1 MWRSDSPVLE
11 INLAKLQNNTARVVE
26 KCRNLGIS
34 VLGVTKGFSA
44 IPEIVAAMAAG
55 GVDGLAD
62 SRMENIIEMRADGF
76 RQPMTL
82 LRIPCLSDVQSVIA
96 YATTSL
102 NSELSVIR
110 ALAQAAEQQGKIHQI
125 VLMVDVGDLREGVL
139 PHDVLNTV
147 REIMRLK
154 GVALVGIGTNMGCLG
169 GILPEI
175 KNLGLLVHLG
185 DMIETDLGLHMNIIS
200 GGGTSTLQLVE
211 HKAVPPEINQLRIGE
226 GILLGTD
233 TTHNWTIPWLAQDAF
248 RIRVEVIEVKAKPSF
263 PRGTIGCDG
272 FGHVPNFEDIGIRNR
287 AIVAIG
293 RQDVYVEGLIPVNK
307 NIKIVGAS
315 SDHLVVDITDSERE
329 IQVGDA
335 IEFSP
340 TYSGLLLACR
350 SNYITKVFKEGSV

>member
-1 MWRSDSPVLE
+1 MWRSDSPILE
-11 INLAKLQNNTARVVE
+11 INLAKLRSNTFRVVE
-26 KCRNLGIS
+26 KCREIGIS

-44 IPEIVAAMAAG
+44 IPEIVAAMVAG

-62 SRMENIIEMRADGF
+62 SRMENIIEMRTDGF
-76 RQPMTL
+76 MQPMTL

-110 ALAQAAEQQGKIHQI
+110 ALAQAAEQQGQIHQI

-139 PHDVLNTV
+139 PNDVLNTV

-175 KNLGLLVHLG
+175 KNLGLLAHLG
-185 DMIETDLGLHMNIIS
+185 AMIEAKLGLHMDIIS

-211 HKAVPPEINQLRIGE
+211 NKAVPPAINQLRIGE

-233 TTHNWTIPWLAQDAF
+233 TTHSWTIPWLAQDAF
-248 RIRVEVIEVKAKPSF
+248 RIRVEVIEVKAKPSL
-263 PRGTIGCDG
+263 PTGTIGRDG
-272 FGHVPNFEDIGIRNR
+272 FGHIPNFEDIGIRNR

-293 RQDVYVEGLIPVNK
+293 KQDVYVEGLVPVNK
-307 NIKIVGAS
+307 KFNILGAS
-315 SDHLVVDITDSERE
+315 SDHLVVDITDSEGE
-329 IQVGDA
+329 IRVGDE
-335 IEFSP
+335 IEFAL
-340 TYSGLLLACR
+340 TYSGLLLACQ
-350 SNYITKVFKEGSV
+350 SHYITKVFKEGPA